1 MQRPAE
7 PAANPYSAPSTTSAA
22 PARRGHPIGFWF
34 IFWGELAER
43 ASYYGM
49 RAILLFYMIDV
60 LTFEKENASMIMHG
74 FIAAC
79 YFMPLLGGFLADR
92 FFGKYWTIVLFCVP
106 YILGHVIIGIEQP
119 LPLFIALFLL
129 ALGSGVTKPNIS
141 PLLGMTYDQQ
151 RPGQTK
157 LRSDAFLWF
166 YFSVNVGAFLSQY
179 AVPWIRTAVKT
190 QKITLFA
197 PERAY
202 QVAFLTPAVLMV
214 AAFIAFA
221 AGKPF
226 YAKEKIERRAK
237 TPEERAA
244 QWQLL
249 LRLGGLFGVVTFFW
263 LIFDQA
269 ASTITLFA
277 GDHLDLKLL
286 GYELDADQVQMFN
299 SFFILVLTPILAV
312 LWRFVDVKPTTKMAI
327 GFVLTGSCVAILSVA
342 AYIAIQSGSR
352 VSTWWAVAAYFVL
365 TVGELLISP
374 VGLELAFAAAPASL
388 KGFVTAVWLVAVGV
402 GNLITGFVLVHL
414 YSPERADFYFLINTL
429 IMVPVLGVFL
439 LMARSFNALTLPSG
453 DIVEG
458 DAAA

>member
-1 MQRPAE
+1 MQRPDTPEAS
-7 PAANPYSAPSTTSAA
+7 PYTVPSDHTTAPTAK
-22 PARRGHPIGFWF
+22 GHPIGFWF

-60 LTFEKENASMIMHG
+60 LFFEKESASMIMHG

-79 YFMPLLGGFLADR
+79 YFMPLLGGFLSDR

-106 YILGHVIIGIEQP
+106 YILGHVIIGIEQT

-141 PLLGMTYDQQ
+141 PLMGMTYDQQ

-166 YFSVNVGAFLSQY
+166 YFSVNVGAFLSQF
-179 AVPWIRTAVKT
+179 AVPWIRTAVAE
-190 QKITLFA
+190 QKITMFA

-202 QVAFLTPAVLMV
+202 QVAFLAPAVLMAV
-214 AAFIAFA
+214 AFVAFA

-226 YAKEKIERRAK
+226 YAKEKIERRTK
-237 TPEERAA
+237 THEERLA
-244 QWQLL
+244 QWRLL
-249 LRLGGLFGVVTFFW
+249 TRLGGLFGVVTFFW

-277 GDHLDLKLL
+277 GDHLDLNLL
-286 GYELDADQVQMFN
+286 GMELDADQVQMLN
-299 SFFILVLTPILAV
+299 PFFILVLTPV
-312 LWRFVDVKPTTKMAI
+312 LTVVWRLVDVKPTTKMAI
-327 GFVLTGSCVAILSVA
+327 GFVLTGSCVAILALA
-342 AYIAIQSGSR
+342 AYLAIGSDAK
-352 VSTWWAVAAYFVL
+352 VTTWWAVAAYFVL
-365 TVGELLISP
+365 TLGELLISP
-374 VGLELAFAAAPASL
+374 VGLELAFAAAPSSL

-402 GNLITGFVLVHL
+402 GNLITGFVLVGF
-414 YSPERADFYFLINTL
+414 YSAENAAYYFLFNAL
-429 IMVPVLGVFL
+429 IMVPVLIVFL
-439 LMARSFNALTLPSG
+439 FMARSFNALK
-453 DIVEG
+453 VQE
-458 DAAA
+458 A

>member
-1 MQRPAE
+1 MQRPATPE
-7 PAANPYSAPSTTSAA
+7 SSPYTVPSDHTSAPTAK
-22 PARRGHPIGFWF
+22 GHPIGFWF

-49 RAILLFYMIDV
+49 RAILLLYMIDI
-60 LTFEKENASMIMHG
+60 LKFKESSATEIMHL

-79 YFMPLLGGFLADR
+79 YFMPLLGGWLADN

-119 LPLFIALFLL
+119 VPLFIALFLL

-141 PLLGMTYDQQ
+141 PLLGLTYDQQ
-151 RPGQTK
+151 RPGQIK

-166 YFSVNVGAFLSQY
+166 YFSVNVGAFLSQNF
-179 AVPWIRTAVKT
+179 VPWIRDAVDK
-190 QKITLFA
+190 QQITLFA
-197 PERAY
+197 PDRAY

-214 AAFIAFA
+214 VAFIAFA

-226 YAKEKIERRAK
+226 YAKEKIERRSK
-237 TPEERAA
+237 TPEERQA

-249 LRLGGLFGVVTFFW
+249 TRIGGLFGVVTFFW

-277 GDHLDLKLL
+277 RDHLDLQLFGFKLA
-286 GYELDADQVQMFN
+286 ADQVQMLN
-299 SFFILVLTPILAV
+299 PLFILLLTPFLAV
-312 LWRFVDVKPTTKMAI
+312 LWRKVDVKPTTKMAI
-327 GFVLTGSCVAILSVA
+327 GFVLTGACVAILA
-342 AYIAIQSGSR
+342 AASYLALGRGSS

-365 TVGELLISP
+365 TAGELLISP
-374 VGLELAFAAAPASL
+374 VGLELAFSAAPQNL

-402 GNLITGFVLVHL
+402 GNIIAGFFLTPF
-414 YSPERADFYFLINTL
+414 YSAEQAGNYFLVNAL
-429 IMVPVLGVFL
+429 IMIPVLGVFL
-439 LMARSFNALTLPSG
+439 MMARSFNSLKRT
-453 DIVEG
+453 
-458 DAAA
+458 AA